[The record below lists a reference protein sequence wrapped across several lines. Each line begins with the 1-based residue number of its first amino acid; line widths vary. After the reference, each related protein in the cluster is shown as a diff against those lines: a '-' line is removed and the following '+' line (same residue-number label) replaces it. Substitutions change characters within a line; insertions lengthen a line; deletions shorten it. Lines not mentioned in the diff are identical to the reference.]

1 MACGDKHPA
10 KGLAKKMN
18 EKKMEGKNPKAPVP
32 LAKKMQ
38 EKKEKK

>member
-10 KGLAKKMN
+10 KGLAKKMMD
-18 EKKMEGKNPKAPVP
+18 KKEKNPKAPVP

-38 EKKEKK
+38 EEKKKK